1 MSRNCVTFFV
11 LSLQKQYFSFQIIRL
26 MQSISEAAVYTL
38 RFINQTHR
46 SVFLTGK
53 AGTGKTTLLR
63 EIIQTTHKNTVVVA
77 PTGIAAL
84 NAGGVTIH
92 SMFQLPFGGFIPDN
106 SSPHFSE
113 NTKFETKT
121 TLRRHF
127 KMSGLKK
134 SVIRNMELLIIDEV
148 SMLRADLLD
157 AIDFM
162 MQTVRKKNTP
172 FGGVQVLYIGDL
184 LQLPPVI
191 RDEEWRTL
199 KTYYKGKF
207 FFHSHVIQQNP
218 PLYIELDKIFRQK
231 DEVFISIL
239 NNLRNNQ
246 ISPEDIQ
253 NLNKYVNPNFDLKA
267 NKGYITLTTHNAK
280 ADAMN
285 AQALEDLEGKMVV
298 YKPSIVGDFPDK
310 IFPVDEE
317 LKLKVGAQVMFV
329 KNDLSFDKKYFN
341 GKMGIIKS
349 LSKEEI
355 LVHFPEENL
364 TIEVEKYEW
373 ENIRYKVDE
382 LTKEIEEEVL
392 GTFVHYPIKLAW
404 AITVHKSQGLTF
416 DKAALDVSQVF
427 LPGQAYVALSRL
439 RSLNGLIL
447 LSPLRMN
454 GISNDQDVM
463 DYSLNKAS
471 EELLKNALHF
481 ETKNFIHN
489 YLTTSFDWSELAQEW
504 RNHKFSYSD
513 SEISTKSKQANWAAK
528 QLEAIDRLLDPSKK
542 FIIQLNKIFNA
553 ETVDLNHVS
562 ERFQAAYN
570 YFIKPMDDLVFEIL
584 WKVEEVKRLKK
595 AKAFYDELMV
605 LEELQTKAVLRLM
618 KAKLLIETVVAG
630 ETISKEKLTSDVI
643 KKYISHKTEAIQN
656 QFKEVNVTLIED
668 EADAERYTKKKKPAK
683 ETKKSTVQET
693 YELWLEKNS
702 IKEIAAI
709 RKFTEE
715 TILGHLTK
723 LIIEKVISINDVLPE
738 DKIQELTE
746 AFYGYKEE
754 SISPLKE
761 KYGDKFTWE
770 ELRMFKASL
779 N

>member
-1 MSRNCVTFFV
+1 MP
-11 LSLQKQYFSFQIIRL
+11 
-26 MQSISEAAVYTL
+26 MQTISEAAEYTL

-106 SSPHFSE
+106 SAPHFSD
-113 NTKFETKT
+113 TVKFETKS
-121 TLRRHF
+121 TLVRHF
-127 KMSGLKK
+127 RMSGLKK
-134 SVIRNMELLIIDEV
+134 SVIKNMELLIIDEV

-162 MQTVRKKNTP
+162 MQSVRRKKMP
-172 FGGVQVLYIGDL
+172 FGGVQVLFIGDL

-191 RDEEWRTL
+191 RDEEWSTL
-199 KTYYKGKF
+199 KKYYNGKF
-207 FFHSHVIQQNP
+207 FFHSHVVQQNP
-218 PLYIELDKIFRQK
+218 PLYIELSKIFRQT
-231 DEVFISIL
+231 DDAFISIL

-246 ISPEDIQ
+246 ISQEDIK
-253 NLNKYVNPNFDLKA
+253 NLNEYVQPNFDLKA

-285 AQALEDLEGKMVV
+285 AQALQDLEGKLEIFKPDVV
-298 YKPSIVGDFPDK
+298 DDFPEK
-310 IFPVDEE
+310 IYPIEQNLQ
-317 LKLKVGAQVMFV
+317 LKIGAQVMFV
-329 KNDLSFDKKYFN
+329 KNDLSLEKRYFN
-341 GKMGIIKS
+341 GKMGFIKS

-355 LVHFPEENL
+355 LVHFPEENK

-373 ENIRYKVDE
+373 QNIRYKVNE
-382 LTKEIEEEVL
+382 MTKEIDEEVL

-439 RSLNGLIL
+439 RSLKGLIL

-463 DYSLNKAS
+463 DYSLNKATDEVLAVS
-471 EELLKNALHF
+471 LEQ
-481 ETKNFIHN
+481 ETRNFIRN
-489 YLTTSFDWSELAQEW
+489 YLKGTFDWYDLAQEW
-504 RNHKFSYSD
+504 RNHQFSYNEKSD
-513 SEISTKSKQANWAAK
+513 ISEKSKHAIWAKKQAESIGELLEPSRKFLSQLDKLFASETFDINHISDRIHAA
-528 QLEAIDRLLDPSKK
+528 
-542 FIIQLNKIFNA
+542 F
-553 ETVDLNHVS
+553 
-562 ERFQAAYN
+562 N
-570 YFIKPMDDLVFEIL
+570 YFFIPMDNAVYDIL
-584 WKVEEVKRLKK
+584 WKLEEVKRVKK
-595 AKAFYDELMV
+595 VKAYYEELLV
-605 LEELQTKAVLRLM
+605 LEELQIKAVLQLM
-618 KAKLLIETVVAG
+618 KAKLLVNTVVSG
-630 ETISKEKLTSDVI
+630 TTISKENLTSEEI
-643 KKYISHKTEAIQN
+643 KFYRINKITAIQAK
-656 QFKEVNVTLIED
+656 FKELNITLVED
-668 EADAERYTKKKKPAK
+668 DFDVDRYANKKTSKSK
-683 ETKKSTVQET
+683 EPKKSTVQET
-693 YELWLEKNS
+693 YELWQQKNS
-702 IKEIAAI
+702 IKEIAEI

-723 LIIEKVISINDVLPE
+723 LITAKTISISDILPE
-738 DKIQELTE
+738 DKILELTE
-746 AFYGYKEE
+746 AFKGYSEE
-754 SISPLKE
+754 SITPLKE
-761 KYGDKFTWE
+761 KYGEKFSWN

-779 N
+779 G

>member
-1 MSRNCVTFFV
+1 
-11 LSLQKQYFSFQIIRL
+11 
-26 MQSISEAAVYTL
+26 MQTISEAAAYTL

-106 SSPHFSE
+106 SSPQFSE
-113 NTKFETKT
+113 NTKFETKA

-157 AIDFM
+157 AMDYM
-162 MQTVRKKNTP
+162 MQTIRKKNIA

-207 FFHSHVIQQNP
+207 FFHSHVVQQNP
-218 PLYIELDKIFRQK
+218 PLYIELSKIFRQT
-231 DEVFISIL
+231 DDTFISVL

-246 ISPEDIQ
+246 ISQQDIQ
-253 NLNKYVNPNFDLKA
+253 TLNQYVKPDFDLKA
-267 NKGYITLTTHNAK
+267 NKGYITLTTHNNK
-280 ADAMN
+280 ADTMN
-285 AQALEDLEGKMVV
+285 AQALEDLDGKLAT
-298 YKPSIVGDFPDK
+298 YKPEITGDFPEK
-310 IFPVDEE
+310 IFPVEE
-317 LKLKVGAQVMFV
+317 QLQLKVGAQIMFV
-329 KNDLSFDKKYFN
+329 KNDLSFDKHYFN
-341 GKMGIIKS
+341 GKMGVIKS
-349 LSKEEI
+349 LSSQEI
-355 LVHFPEENL
+355 LVHFPEENK

-373 ENIRYKVDE
+373 QNIRYKVDE
-382 LTKEIEEEVL
+382 TTKEIEEEVL
-392 GTFVHYPIKLAW
+392 GSFVHYPIKLAW

-439 RSLNGLIL
+439 RSLEGLIL
-447 LSPLRMN
+447 LSPLHMN

-471 EELLKNALHF
+471 DSFLENALHF

-489 YLTTSFDWSELAQEW
+489 YLINTFDWSDLAQEW
-504 RNHKFSYSD
+504 RNHKFSYNEK
-513 SEISTKSKQANWAAK
+513 SEISEKSKHALWAKK
-528 QLEAIDRLLDPSKK
+528 QTDVIEQLLDPSKK
-542 FIIQLNKIFNA
+542 FISQLNKLFYP
-553 ETVDLNHVS
+553 ETVDLNHVA
-562 ERFQAAYN
+562 ERIQAAFS
-570 YFIKPMDDLVFEIL
+570 YFFKPMDDLVFEIL
-584 WKVEEVKRLKK
+584 WKLQEVKRIKK
-595 AKAFYDELMV
+595 VKAFYEELIV
-605 LEELQTKAVLRLM
+605 LEELQTKAVLQLM

-630 ETISKEKLTSDVI
+630 ETISKEKLTSSEI
-643 KKYISHKTEAIQN
+643 KKYISRKTEAIQN
-656 QFKEVNVTLIED
+656 QFKELNITLIDD
-668 EADAERYTKKKKPAK
+668 EKDVERYTSKKSKTAAP
-683 ETKKSTVQET
+683 KKSTVQQT
-693 YELWLEKNS
+693 YELWVEKKS
-702 IKEIAAI
+702 IADIATI
-709 RKFTEE
+709 RV
-715 TILGHLTK
+715 LTK
-723 LIIEKVISINDVLPE
+723 QTIYAHFVQLIQTKAVSISEVLPE
-738 DKIQELTE
+738 DKIQTLAA
-746 AFYGYKEE
+746 AFNGYKEE
-754 SISPLKE
+754 SLNALME
-761 KYGDKFTWE
+761 KNSEKFTWNE
-770 ELRMFKASL
+770 ARMYKASL

>member
-1 MSRNCVTFFV
+1 
-11 LSLQKQYFSFQIIRL
+11 
-26 MQSISEAAVYTL
+26 MQTISEAAKYTL
-38 RFINQTHR
+38 QFINQTQR

-106 SSPHFSE
+106 SAPQFSDS
-113 NTKFETKT
+113 TKFETKA

-127 KMSGLKK
+127 RMSGLKK

-157 AIDFM
+157 AMDFM
-162 MQTVRKKNTP
+162 MQSVRKKSSP
-172 FGGVQVLYIGDL
+172 FGGVQVLFIGDL

-199 KTYYKGKF
+199 RTYYKGKF
-207 FFHSHVIQQNP
+207 FFHSHVVQQNP
-218 PLYIELDKIFRQK
+218 PLYIELSKIFRQT
-231 DEVFISIL
+231 DDTFISIL

-246 ISPEDIQ
+246 ISAADIQ
-253 NLNKYVNPNFDLKA
+253 FLNQFVKPDFDLKA

-280 ADAMN
+280 ADSMN
-285 AQALEDLEGKMVV
+285 AQSLADLEGNLVI
-298 YKPSIVGDFPDK
+298 YKPEIVGDFPDK
-310 IFPVDEE
+310 IFPVEE
-317 LKLKVGAQVMFV
+317 QLKLKLGAQVMFV
-329 KNDLSFDKKYFN
+329 KNDLSFDKHYFN

-349 LSKEEI
+349 LSSKEI
-355 LVHFPEENL
+355 LVHFPDENK

-373 ENIRYKVDE
+373 QNIRYKVDE
-382 LTKEIEEEVL
+382 TTKEIEEEVL

-447 LSPLRMN
+447 LSPIRMN

-471 EELLKNALHF
+471 EELLKNSLHL

-489 YLTTSFDWSELAQEW
+489 YLINSFDWAELAQEW
-504 RNHKFSYSD
+504 RNHKFSYVD
-513 SEISTKSKQANWAAK
+513 NSESSAKSKQAAWAAK
-528 QLEAIDRLLDPSKK
+528 QLEAIDAVLDPSQK
-542 FIIQLNKIFNA
+542 FIIQLNKIFST
-553 ETVDLNHVS
+553 ETVDLIHVS
-562 ERFQAAYN
+562 ERFLAAYN

-584 WKVEEVKRLKK
+584 WKIEEIKRLKK

-618 KAKLLIETVVAG
+618 KAKLLIETVVSG
-630 ETISKEKLTSDVI
+630 EPISKEKLTSNVI
-643 KKYISHKTEAIQN
+643 KKYIAHKTETIQA
-656 QFKEVNVTLIED
+656 QFKELNVTLIDD
-668 EADAERYTKKKKPAK
+668 EADAERYTKKKKTTK
-683 ETKKSTVQET
+683 EPKKSTIQET
-693 YELWLEKNS
+693 YELWIEKNT

-709 RKFTEE
+709 RKYTEE

-723 LIIEKVISINDVLPE
+723 LIIAKAIKIEEVLPE

-754 SISPLKE
+754 SILPLKE
-761 KYGDKFTWE
+761 QYGDKFSWE

-779 N
+779 NVN

>member
-1 MSRNCVTFFV
+1 
-11 LSLQKQYFSFQIIRL
+11 
-26 MQSISEAAVYTL
+26 MQTISEAAEFTL

-106 SSPHFSE
+106 SAPHFSD
-113 NTKFETKT
+113 TVKFETKN
-121 TLRRHF
+121 TLVRHF

-162 MQTVRKKNTP
+162 MQSVRKKKMP
-172 FGGVQVLYIGDL
+172 FGGVQVLFIGDL

-191 RDEEWRTL
+191 RDEEWSTL
-199 KTYYKGKF
+199 KKYYKGKF

-218 PLYIELDKIFRQK
+218 PLYIELSKIFRQT
-231 DEVFISIL
+231 DDAFISIL

-246 ISPEDIQ
+246 ISQEDIK
-253 NLNKYVNPNFDLKA
+253 NLNEYVQPNFDLKA

-285 AQALEDLEGKMVV
+285 AQALQDLEGKLETFKPDVV
-298 YKPSIVGDFPDK
+298 DDFPEK
-310 IFPVDEE
+310 IYPIEQN
-317 LKLKVGAQVMFV
+317 LQLKVGAQVMFV
-329 KNDLSFDKKYFN
+329 KNDLSLEKRYFN
-341 GKMGIIKS
+341 GKMGFIKS

-355 LVHFPEENL
+355 LVHFPEENK

-373 ENIRYKVDE
+373 QNIRYKVNE
-382 LTKEIEEEVL
+382 MTKEIDEEVL

-416 DKAALDVSQVF
+416 DKAVLDVSQVF

-439 RSLNGLIL
+439 RSLKGLIL

-463 DYSLNKAS
+463 DYSLNKAT
-471 EELLKNALHF
+471 EEVLAVSLEQ
-481 ETKNFIHN
+481 ETKNFIRN
-489 YLTTSFDWSELAQEW
+489 YLKTTFDWSDLAQEW
-504 RNHKFSYSD
+504 RNHQFSYNEKSD
-513 SEISTKSKQANWAAK
+513 ISEKSKHAIWAKKQAESIGELLEPSRKFLSQLDKLFASETFDMTHISDRIHAA
-528 QLEAIDRLLDPSKK
+528 
-542 FIIQLNKIFNA
+542 F
-553 ETVDLNHVS
+553 
-562 ERFQAAYN
+562 N
-570 YFIKPMDDLVFEIL
+570 YFFIPMDNAVYDIL
-584 WKVEEVKRLKK
+584 WKLEEVKRVKK
-595 AKAFYDELMV
+595 VKAYYEELIV
-605 LEELQTKAVLRLM
+605 LEELQIKVVLQLM
-618 KAKLLIETVVAG
+618 KAKLLVNTVVSGA
-630 ETISKEKLTSDVI
+630 TISKENLISEEIKSYRANKINSIQAKYKELNITLVEDDFDVDRYAN
-643 KKYISHKTEAIQN
+643 KKVSKTKA
-656 QFKEVNVTLIED
+656 
-668 EADAERYTKKKKPAK
+668 P
-683 ETKKSTVQET
+683 KKSTTQET
-693 YELWLEKNS
+693 YELWQQKNS

-709 RKFTEE
+709 RKLTAQ
-715 TILGHLTK
+715 TIYGHFSK
-723 LIIEKVISINDVLPE
+723 LIESGQVQLHDVLPE
-738 DKIQELTE
+738 DKIQALSKVFKGFKGESLAELM
-746 AFYGYKEE
+746 
-754 SISPLKE
+754 E
-761 KYGDKFTWE
+761 KYGDKFTWNE
-770 ELRMFKASL
+770 MRMFKASIGK
-779 N
+779 

>member
-1 MSRNCVTFFV
+1 
-11 LSLQKQYFSFQIIRL
+11 
-26 MQSISEAAVYTL
+26 MQTISEAAQYTL
-38 RFINQTHR
+38 QFINQTQR

-106 SSPHFSE
+106 SAPQFSE
-113 NTKFETKT
+113 STKFETKA
-121 TLRRHF
+121 TLRRYF

-134 SVIRNMELLIIDEV
+134 AVIRNMELLIIDEV

-157 AIDFM
+157 AMDFM
-162 MQTVRKKNTP
+162 MQTVRKKNSP
-172 FGGVQVLYIGDL
+172 FGGVQVLFIGDL

-199 KTYYKGKF
+199 RNYYQGKF
-207 FFHSHVIQQNP
+207 FFHSHVIQQHP
-218 PLYIELDKIFRQK
+218 PLYIELSKIFRQT
-231 DEVFISIL
+231 EATFIAVL

-246 ISPEDIQ
+246 ISSADIEK
-253 NLNKYVNPNFDLKA
+253 LNQYVKPDFDLKA

-280 ADAMN
+280 ADSMN
-285 AQALEDLEGKMVV
+285 AKALADLEGVQWI
-298 YKPSIVGDFPDK
+298 YKPEIVGDFPDK
-310 IFPVDEE
+310 IYPLEEE
-317 LKLKVGAQVMFV
+317 LKLKIGAQVMFV
-329 KNDLSFDKKYFN
+329 KNDLSFDKHYFN
-341 GKMGIIKS
+341 GKMGIIQS
-349 LSKEEI
+349 LSAKEI
-355 LVHFPEENL
+355 LVHFPDENK

-373 ENIRYKVDE
+373 QNIRYKMDE
-382 LTKEIEEEVL
+382 QTKEIEEEII

-463 DYSLNKAS
+463 DYAQNKAS
-471 EELLKNALHF
+471 EEFLKTSLHF

-489 YLTTSFDWSELAQEW
+489 YLTSTFDWAELAQEW

-513 SEISTKSKQANWAAK
+513 NAENSAKSKHAAWAAK
-528 QLEAIDRLLDPSKK
+528 QLEAIDALLDPSQK
-542 FIIQLNKIFNA
+542 FMVQLNRIFQGQTA
-553 ETVDLNHVS
+553 DLNHVAD
-562 ERFQAAYN
+562 RFHAAYN
-570 YFIKPMDDLVFEIL
+570 YFIQPMDDLVFEIL
-584 WKVEEVKRLKK
+584 WKIEEVKRLKK
-595 AKAFYDELMV
+595 AKAFYDELMI

-630 ETISKEKLTSDVI
+630 EPISKEKLTSNAI
-643 KKYISHKTEAIQN
+643 KQYIIHKTEAIQD
-656 QFKEVNVTLIED
+656 QFKKLNVTLIED
-668 EADAERYTKKKKPAK
+668 DVDVERYTKKKKVTK
-683 ETKKSTVQET
+683 EPKKSTIQET
-693 YELWLEKNS
+693 YELWLQKKT
-702 IKEIAAI
+702 IKEIAVI

-723 LIIEKVISINDVLPE
+723 LITAKTIRIDDVLPE
-738 DKIQELTE
+738 DKIRKLTE

-754 SISPLKE
+754 SITPLKE
-761 KYGDKFTWE
+761 KYGDQFTWE
-770 ELRMFKASL
+770 ELRMFKAAL
-779 N
+779 NS

>member
-1 MSRNCVTFFV
+1 
-11 LSLQKQYFSFQIIRL
+11 
-26 MQSISEAAVYTL
+26 MQTISEAAEYTL

-106 SSPHFSE
+106 SAPHFSD
-113 NTKFETKT
+113 TVKFETKN
-121 TLRRHF
+121 TLVRHF

-162 MQTVRKKNTP
+162 MQSVRKKKTP
-172 FGGVQVLYIGDL
+172 FGGVQVLFIGDL

-191 RDEEWRTL
+191 RDEEWSTL
-199 KTYYKGKF
+199 KKYYKGKF

-218 PLYIELDKIFRQK
+218 PLYIELSKIFRQT
-231 DEVFISIL
+231 DDVFISIL

-246 ISPEDIQ
+246 ISQEDIK
-253 NLNKYVNPNFDLKA
+253 NLNEYVQPNFDLKA

-285 AQALEDLEGKMVV
+285 AQALQDLEGKLETFKPDVV
-298 YKPSIVGDFPDK
+298 DDFPEK
-310 IFPVDEE
+310 IFPIEQN
-317 LKLKVGAQVMFV
+317 LHLKVGAQVMFV
-329 KNDLSFDKKYFN
+329 KNDLSLEKRYFN
-341 GKMGIIKS
+341 GKMGFIKS

-355 LVHFPEENL
+355 LVHFPEENK

-373 ENIRYKVDE
+373 QNIRYKVNE
-382 LTKEIEEEVL
+382 MTKEIDEEVL

-439 RSLNGLIL
+439 RSLKGLIL

-463 DYSLNKAS
+463 DYYLNKAT
-471 EELLKNALHF
+471 EEVLAVSLQQ
-481 ETKNFIHN
+481 ETKNFIRN
-489 YLTTSFDWSELAQEW
+489 YLKTTFDWSDLAQEW
-504 RNHKFSYSD
+504 RNHQFSYNEKSD
-513 SEISTKSKQANWAAK
+513 ISEKSKHAIWAKKQAESIGELLEPSRKFLSQLDKLFASETFDMTHISDRIHAAFNYF
-528 QLEAIDRLLDPSKK
+528 
-542 FIIQLNKIFNA
+542 FIPMDN
-553 ETVDLNHVS
+553 
-562 ERFQAAYN
+562 AAY
-570 YFIKPMDDLVFEIL
+570 DIL
-584 WKVEEVKRLKK
+584 WKLEEVKRVKK
-595 AKAFYDELMV
+595 VKAYYEELMV
-605 LEELQTKAVLRLM
+605 LEELQIKAVLQLM
-618 KAKLLIETVVAG
+618 KAKLLVNTVVSGA
-630 ETISKEKLTSDVI
+630 TISKENLISEEIKSYRVNKINSIQAKYKELNITLVEDDFDVDRYAN
-643 KKYISHKTEAIQN
+643 KKALKT
-656 QFKEVNVTLIED
+656 KE
-668 EADAERYTKKKKPAK
+668 P
-683 ETKKSTVQET
+683 KKSTTQET
-693 YELWLEKNS
+693 YELWQQKNS

-709 RKFTEE
+709 RKLTAQ
-715 TILGHLTK
+715 TIYGHFSK
-723 LIIEKVISINDVLPE
+723 LIESGQVQLSDVLPE
-738 DKIQELTE
+738 DKIDELTKV
-746 AFYGYKEE
+746 FKGFKGE
-754 SISPLKE
+754 SLSELME
-761 KYGDKFTWE
+761 KNGDKFTWNE
-770 ELRMFKASL
+770 MRMFKASIGK
-779 N
+779 

>member
-1 MSRNCVTFFV
+1 MP
-11 LSLQKQYFSFQIIRL
+11 
-26 MQSISEAAVYTL
+26 MQTISEAAEYTL

-106 SSPHFSE
+106 SAPHFSD
-113 NTKFETKT
+113 TVKFETKS
-121 TLRRHF
+121 TLVRHF
-127 KMSGLKK
+127 RMSGLKK
-134 SVIRNMELLIIDEV
+134 SVIKNMELLIIDEV

-162 MQTVRKKNTP
+162 MQSVRRKKVP
-172 FGGVQVLYIGDL
+172 FGGVQVLFIGDL

-191 RDEEWRTL
+191 RDEEWSTL
-199 KTYYKGKF
+199 KKYYNGKF

-218 PLYIELDKIFRQK
+218 PLYIELSKIFRQT
-231 DEVFISIL
+231 DDAFISIL

-246 ISPEDIQ
+246 ISQEDIK
-253 NLNKYVNPNFDLKA
+253 NLNEYVQPNFDLKA

-285 AQALEDLEGKMVV
+285 AQALQDLEGKLEIFKPDVV
-298 YKPSIVGDFPDK
+298 DDFPEK
-310 IFPVDEE
+310 IYPIEQNLQ
-317 LKLKVGAQVMFV
+317 LKIGAQVMFV
-329 KNDLSFDKKYFN
+329 KNDLSLEKRYFN
-341 GKMGIIKS
+341 GKMGFIKS

-355 LVHFPEENL
+355 LVHFPEENK

-373 ENIRYKVDE
+373 QNIRYKVNE
-382 LTKEIEEEVL
+382 MTKEIDEEVL

-439 RSLNGLIL
+439 RSLKGLIL

-463 DYSLNKAS
+463 DYSLNKATDEVLAVS
-471 EELLKNALHF
+471 LEQ
-481 ETKNFIHN
+481 ETRNFIRN
-489 YLTTSFDWSELAQEW
+489 YLKGTFDWYDLAQEW
-504 RNHKFSYSD
+504 RNHQFSYNEKSD
-513 SEISTKSKQANWAAK
+513 ISEKSKHAIWAKKQAESIGELLEPSRKFLSQLDKLFASETFDINHISDRIHAA
-528 QLEAIDRLLDPSKK
+528 
-542 FIIQLNKIFNA
+542 F
-553 ETVDLNHVS
+553 
-562 ERFQAAYN
+562 N
-570 YFIKPMDDLVFEIL
+570 YFFIPMDNAVYDIL
-584 WKVEEVKRLKK
+584 WKIEEVKRVKK
-595 AKAFYDELMV
+595 VKAYYEELLV
-605 LEELQTKAVLRLM
+605 LEELQIKAVLHLM
-618 KAKLLIETVVAG
+618 KAKLLVNAVVSGA
-630 ETISKEKLTSDVI
+630 TISKENLTSEEI
-643 KKYISHKTEAIQN
+643 KYYRINKIASIQAK
-656 QFKEVNVTLIED
+656 FKELNISLVED
-668 EADAERYTKKKKPAK
+668 DFDVDRYANKKASKSK
-683 ETKKSTVQET
+683 EPKKSTVQET
-693 YELWLEKNS
+693 YELWQQKNS
-702 IKEIAAI
+702 IKEIAEI

-723 LIIEKVISINDVLPE
+723 LIVAKTISISDILPE
-738 DKIQELTE
+738 DKILELTE
-746 AFYGYKEE
+746 AFKGYSEE

-761 KYGDKFTWE
+761 KYGEKFSWNE
-770 ELRMFKASL
+770 MRMFKASIL
-779 N
+779 K

>member
-1 MSRNCVTFFV
+1 
-11 LSLQKQYFSFQIIRL
+11 
-26 MQSISEAAVYTL
+26 MQTISEAAAYTL

-106 SSPHFSE
+106 SSPQFSE
-113 NTKFETKT
+113 NTKFETKA

-157 AIDFM
+157 AMDYM
-162 MQTVRKKNTP
+162 MQTIRKKNIA

-207 FFHSHVIQQNP
+207 FFHSHVVQQNP
-218 PLYIELDKIFRQK
+218 PLYIELSKIFRQT
-231 DEVFISIL
+231 DDTFISVL
-239 NNLRNNQ
+239 NNLRNNE
-246 ISPEDIQ
+246 ISQQDIQ
-253 NLNKYVNPNFDLKA
+253 TLNQYVKPDFDLKT
-267 NKGYITLTTHNAK
+267 NKGFITLTTHNNK
-280 ADAMN
+280 ADTIN
-285 AQALEDLEGKMVV
+285 AQALGDLEGKLVT
-298 YKPSIVGDFPDK
+298 YKPEITGDFPAK
-310 IFPVDEE
+310 IFPVEE
-317 LKLKVGAQVMFV
+317 QLQLKVGAQIMFV
-329 KNDLSFDKKYFN
+329 KNDLSFDKHYFN
-341 GKMGIIKS
+341 GKMGVIKS
-349 LSKEEI
+349 LSSQEI
-355 LVHFPEENL
+355 LVHFPEENK

-373 ENIRYKVDE
+373 QNIRYKVDE
-382 LTKEIEEEVL
+382 TTKEIEEEVL
-392 GTFVHYPIKLAW
+392 GSFVHYPIKLAW

-439 RSLNGLIL
+439 RSLEGLIL

-471 EELLKNALHF
+471 DSFLENALHF

-489 YLTTSFDWSELAQEW
+489 YLINTFDWSDLAQEW
-504 RNHKFSYSD
+504 RNHKFSYNEK
-513 SEISTKSKQANWAAK
+513 SEISEKSKHALWAKK
-528 QLEAIDRLLDPSKK
+528 QTDVIEQLLDPSKK
-542 FIIQLNKIFNA
+542 FISQLNKLFYP
-553 ETVDLNHVS
+553 ETVDLNHVA
-562 ERFQAAYN
+562 ERIQAAFS
-570 YFIKPMDDLVFEIL
+570 YFFKPMDDLVFEIL
-584 WKVEEVKRLKK
+584 WKLQEVKRIKK
-595 AKAFYDELMV
+595 VKAFYEELIV

-630 ETISKEKLTSDVI
+630 ETISKEKLTSSEI
-643 KKYISHKTEAIQN
+643 KKYISRKTEAIQN
-656 QFKEVNVTLIED
+656 QFKELNITLIDD
-668 EADAERYTKKKKPAK
+668 EKDVERYTSKKSKTAAP
-683 ETKKSTVQET
+683 KKSTVQQT
-693 YELWLEKNS
+693 YELWVEKKS
-702 IKEIAAI
+702 IADIATI
-709 RKFTEE
+709 RV
-715 TILGHLTK
+715 LTK
-723 LIIEKVISINDVLPE
+723 QTIYAHFVQLIQTKAVSISEVLPE
-738 DKIQELTE
+738 DKIQTLAA
-746 AFYGYKEE
+746 AFNGYKEE
-754 SISPLKE
+754 SLNALME
-761 KYGDKFTWE
+761 KNSEKFTWNE
-770 ELRMFKASL
+770 ARMYKASL

>member
-1 MSRNCVTFFV
+1 
-11 LSLQKQYFSFQIIRL
+11 
-26 MQSISEAAVYTL
+26 MQTISEAAVYTL
-38 RFINQTHR
+38 QFINQTQR
-46 SVFLTGK
+46 SIFLTGK

-63 EIIQTTHKNTVVVA
+63 EIIQTTYKNTVVVA

-106 SSPHFSE
+106 SSPFFSE
-113 NTKFETKT
+113 NTKFETKA

-157 AIDFM
+157 AMDFM
-162 MQTVRKKNTP
+162 MQSVRKKNTA
-172 FGGVQVLYIGDL
+172 FGGVQVLFIGDL

-191 RDEEWRTL
+191 RDDEWRTL
-199 KTYYKGKF
+199 RKYYKGKF

-218 PLYIELDKIFRQK
+218 PLYIELSKIFRQT
-231 DEVFISIL
+231 DEAFISIL

-246 ISPEDIQ
+246 ISEDDIQ
-253 NLNKYVNPNFDLKA
+253 ALNQYVKPNFDLKD
-267 NKGYITLTTHNAK
+267 NKGFITLTTHNAK

-285 AQALEDLEGKMVV
+285 AQALEDLEGTLVT
-298 YKPSIVGDFPDK
+298 YKPDIVDDFPDK
-310 IFPVDEE
+310 IYPVEE
-317 LKLKVGAQVMFV
+317 NLKLKVGAQVMFV
-329 KNDLSFDKKYFN
+329 KNDLSFDKNYFN

-349 LSKEEI
+349 LSAKEI
-355 LVHFPEENL
+355 LVHFPDENK

-373 ENIRYKVDE
+373 QNIRYKVDE
-382 LTKEIEEEVL
+382 NTKEIEEEVL

-416 DKAALDVSQVF
+416 EKAALDVSQVF

-454 GISNDQDVM
+454 GISNAQDVM
-463 DYSLNKAS
+463 DYSLNKATES
-471 EELLKNALHF
+471 FLASTLHF

-489 YLTTSFDWSELAQEW
+489 YLINSFDWSELAQEW
-504 RNHKFSYSD
+504 RNHKFSYD
-513 SEISTKSKQANWAAK
+513 SKGDGSEKSKHLIWARK
-528 QLEAIDRLLDPSKK
+528 QTEAIESLLDPSTK
-542 FIIQLNKIFNA
+542 FVQQLNKLFSQEIA
-553 ETVDLNHVS
+553 DLNHIYQ
-562 ERFQAAYN
+562 RFEAAFN
-570 YFIKPMDDLVFEIL
+570 YFHQPLDNLVHEIL
-584 WKVEEVKRLKK
+584 WKIEEVKRIKK
-595 AKAFYDELMV
+595 VKAFHDELIV
-605 LEELQTKAVLRLM
+605 LEELQIKAVLQLL
-618 KAKLLIETVVAG
+618 KAQLLIKTVVNG
-630 ETISKEKLTSDVI
+630 ETISKEKLSSEEI
-643 KKYISHKTEAIQN
+643 KHYKINKLKSIQDDFKTI
-656 QFKEVNVTLIED
+656 NVTLIED
-668 EADAERYTKKKKPAK
+668 EVDIERYTKSKKTTK
-683 ETKKSTVQET
+683 EPKKSTVQET
-693 YELWLEKNS
+693 YELWLEKNT

-723 LIIEKVISINDVLPE
+723 LIITQTISINEVLPE
-738 DKIQELTE
+738 DKIKELTE

-779 N
+779 NI

>member
-1 MSRNCVTFFV
+1 
-11 LSLQKQYFSFQIIRL
+11 
-26 MQSISEAAVYTL
+26 MQTISEAAAYTL

-106 SSPHFSE
+106 SSPQFSE
-113 NTKFETKT
+113 STKFETKA

-157 AIDFM
+157 AMDYM
-162 MQTVRKKNTP
+162 MQTIRKKNSA

-207 FFHSHVIQQNP
+207 FFHSHVVQQNP
-218 PLYIELDKIFRQK
+218 PLYIELSKIFRQT
-231 DEVFISIL
+231 DDTFISVL

-246 ISPEDIQ
+246 ISQQDIQ
-253 NLNKYVNPNFDLKA
+253 TLNQYVKPNFDLKA
-267 NKGYITLTTHNAK
+267 NKGYITLTTHNNK
-280 ADAMN
+280 ADTMN
-285 AQALEDLEGKMVV
+285 AQALEDLEGKLVV
-298 YKPSIVGDFPDK
+298 YKPEITGDFPDK
-310 IFPVDEE
+310 IFPVEQQ
-317 LKLKVGAQVMFV
+317 LQLKVGAQIMFV
-329 KNDLSFDKKYFN
+329 KNDLSFHKNFFN
-341 GKMGIIKS
+341 GKMGVIKS
-349 LSKEEI
+349 LSSQEI
-355 LVHFPEENL
+355 LVHFPEENK

-373 ENIRYKVDE
+373 QNIRYKVDE
-382 LTKEIEEEVL
+382 TTKEIEEEVL

-439 RSLNGLIL
+439 RSLEGLIL

-471 EELLKNALHF
+471 DSFLENALHF

-489 YLTTSFDWSELAQEW
+489 YLINTFDWSDLAQEW
-504 RNHKFSYSD
+504 RNHKFSYNEK
-513 SEISTKSKQANWAAK
+513 SEISEKSKHAVWAKK
-528 QLEAIDRLLDPSKK
+528 QTEVIEELLDPSKK
-542 FIIQLNKIFNA
+542 FISQLNKLFGK

-562 ERFQAAYN
+562 ERIQAAFS
-570 YFIKPMDDLVFEIL
+570 YFLKPMDDLVFEIL
-584 WKVEEVKRLKK
+584 WKLEEVKRIKK
-595 AKAFYDELMV
+595 VKAFYDELIV

-630 ETISKEKLTSDVI
+630 ETISKEKLTSSEI
-643 KKYISHKTEAIQN
+643 KKYISRKTEAIQN
-656 QFKEVNVTLIED
+656 QFKEVNITLIED
-668 EADAERYTKKKKPAK
+668 EKDVERYTSKKSKTAVP
-683 ETKKSTVQET
+683 KKSTVQET
-693 YELWLEKNS
+693 YELWVEKKS
-702 IKEIAAI
+702 IADIAII
-709 RKFTEE
+709 RV
-715 TILGHLTK
+715 LTK
-723 LIIEKVISINDVLPE
+723 QTIYSHFVKLIQTKAVSISEVLPE
-738 DKIQELTE
+738 DKIRDLAA
-746 AFYGYKEE
+746 AFAGYKEE
-754 SISPLKE
+754 SLNTLME
-761 KYGDKFTWE
+761 KHGHKFSWE
-770 ELRMFKASL
+770 EARMYKASL

>member
-1 MSRNCVTFFV
+1 
-11 LSLQKQYFSFQIIRL
+11 
-26 MQSISEAAVYTL
+26 MQTISEAAAYTL

-63 EIIQTTHKNTVVVA
+63 EIILTTHKNTVVVA

-106 SSPHFSE
+106 SSPQFSE
-113 NTKFETKT
+113 NTKFETKA

-157 AIDFM
+157 AMDYM
-162 MQTVRKKNTP
+162 MQTVRKKSVA

-207 FFHSHVIQQNP
+207 FFHSHVVQQNP
-218 PLYIELDKIFRQK
+218 PLYIELSKIFRQT
-231 DEVFISIL
+231 DDTFISVL

-246 ISPEDIQ
+246 ISQQDIQ
-253 NLNKYVNPNFDLKA
+253 TLNQYVKPDFDLKA
-267 NKGYITLTTHNAK
+267 NKGYITLTTHNNK
-280 ADAMN
+280 ADTMN
-285 AQALEDLEGKMVV
+285 AQALEDLEGKLVI
-298 YKPSIVGDFPDK
+298 YKPEITGDFPEK
-310 IFPVDEE
+310 IFPVEQQ
-317 LKLKVGAQVMFV
+317 LQLKVGAQIMFV
-329 KNDLSFDKKYFN
+329 KNDLSFDKHYFN
-341 GKMGIIKS
+341 GKMGVIKS
-349 LSKEEI
+349 LSSQEI
-355 LVHFPEENL
+355 LVHFPEENK

-373 ENIRYKVDE
+373 QNIRYKVDE
-382 LTKEIEEEVL
+382 TTKEIEEEVL

-427 LPGQAYVALSRL
+427 LPGQAYVGLSRL
-439 RSLNGLIL
+439 RSLEGLIL

-471 EELLKNALHF
+471 DSFLENALHF

-489 YLTTSFDWSELAQEW
+489 YLINTFDWNDLAQEW
-504 RNHKFSYSD
+504 RNHRFSYNEN
-513 SEISTKSKQANWAAK
+513 SEVSGKSKHALWAKK
-528 QLEAIDRLLDPSKK
+528 QTEVIEQLLDPSKK
-542 FIIQLNKIFNA
+542 FISQLNKLFGQ

-562 ERFQAAYN
+562 ERIQAAFS
-570 YFIKPMDDLVFEIL
+570 YFLKPMDDLVFEIL
-584 WKVEEVKRLKK
+584 WKIEEVKRIKK
-595 AKAFYDELMV
+595 VKAFYDELIV

-618 KAKLLIETVVAG
+618 KAKLLIETVVSG
-630 ETISKEKLTSDVI
+630 ETISKEKLTSSEI
-643 KKYISHKTEAIQN
+643 KKYISRKTEAIQN
-656 QFKEVNVTLIED
+656 QFKELNITLIED
-668 EADAERYTKKKKPAK
+668 DRDVERYTAKKSKTAVP
-683 ETKKSTVQET
+683 KKSTVQET
-693 YELWLEKNS
+693 YELWVEKKS
-702 IKEIAAI
+702 IEDIATI
-709 RKFTEE
+709 RV
-715 TILGHLTK
+715 LTK
-723 LIIEKVISINDVLPE
+723 QTIYSHFVKLIQTKAVSISEVLPE
-738 DKIQELTE
+738 DKMQDLAT
-746 AFYGYKEE
+746 AFAGYREE
-754 SISPLKE
+754 SLNTMME
-761 KYGDKFTWE
+761 KHGHKFSWE
-770 ELRMFKASL
+770 EARMYKASL